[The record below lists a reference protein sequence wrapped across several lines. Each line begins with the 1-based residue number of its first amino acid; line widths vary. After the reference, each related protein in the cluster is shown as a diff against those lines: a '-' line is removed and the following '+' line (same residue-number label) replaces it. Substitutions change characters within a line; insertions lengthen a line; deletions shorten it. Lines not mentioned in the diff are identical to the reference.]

1 MSWLNGEIEI
11 IEIKREQDLP
21 SNPPGY
27 TPALTISL
35 PVIS

>member
-11 IEIKREQDLP
+11 KEIKREQDLP

-27 TPALTISL
+27 TSALSILL